1 MTQWLS
7 GRDLIPQIETRL
19 HQEAMPLSV
28 RPGLAVVLVG
38 DDPASQLY
46 VGKKQQACKRVGFYS
61 EGHFMPG
68 DTTQAQLLALLE
80 QLNHNPLIHGILV
93 QLPLPSHIDA
103 HAILAAILPEKD
115 VDGFHPMNVG
125 KLLLGL
131 PTVVSCTPLGIMQ
144 LLRHYEI
151 PLRGQKAVVL
161 GRSNIVGK
169 PMALLLLQQD
179 ASVTVLHSK
188 SADLRGYT
196 QSADIIVAAVGQPG
210 LLTGDMVK
218 PGVTV
223 IDVGMN
229 RVNGKLV
236 GDVDAASVA
245 AKAAWLTPVPG
256 GVGPMTVAMLLT
268 NTLQLAQAAQV

>member
-7 GRDLIPQIETRL
+7 GRDLIPQL
-19 HQEAMPLSV
+19 EAQLQQAAAQLTV

-38 DDPASQLY
+38 DDNASKLY
-46 VGKKQQACKRVGFYS
+46 VGKKQQACERVGFYS
-61 EGHFMPG
+61 EGHFMPE
-68 DTTQAQLLALLE
+68 DTSQEQLLALLA
-80 QLNHNPLIHGILV
+80 QININPLIHGILV
-93 QLPLPSHIDA
+93 QLPLPKHIDSQ
-103 HAILAAILPEKD
+103 AILAAILPQKD
-115 VDGFHPMNVG
+115 ADGFHPINAG

-144 LLRHYEI
+144 LLSHYDV
-151 PLRGQKAVVL
+151 PLRGKKAVVL

-188 SADLRGYT
+188 STDLQDYT
-196 QSADIIVAAVGQPG
+196 QEADIIVAAVGKPG
-210 LLTGDMVK
+210 LLTGEMVK

-245 AKAAWLTPVPG
+245 EKAAWLTPVPG
-256 GVGPMTVAMLLT
+256 GVGPMTVAMLLA
-268 NTLQLAQAAQV
+268 NTLQLAQEAQS

>member
-196 QSADIIVAAVGQPG
+196 QSADIIVAAAGQPG